1 MNEDLQKKILIAEI
15 GTIREDNYL
24 GKLPI
29 SDEELMKLDISD
41 LRRLIRD
48 LEHLLRSLGAN
59 RNRER

>member
-1 MNEDLQKKILIAEI
+1 MEENLQKKILIAEI

-24 GKLPI
+24 GALPI
-29 SDEELMKLDISD
+29 SDEELSKLDVAD

-59 RNRER
+59 RNRDR